1 MKGKHVVSTHAKGY
15 QCTIW
20 LDT

>member
-15 QCTIW
+15 QCTSP
-20 LDT
+20 LR